1 MKSTTKKYLIIF
13 DTLLMKYLGVPL
25 DTYLIW
31 SWTKSSE
38 KSFRD
43 SNDDDDDEE
52 EDGENDV
59 DVFGENV
66 SFDSLDS
73 GEAL

>member
-1 MKSTTKKYLIIF
+1 
-13 DTLLMKYLGVPL
+13 
-25 DTYLIW
+25 LIW
-31 SWTKSSE
+31 SCTKSSE

-43 SNDDDDDEE
+43 SNDDDDDDDEEE
-52 EDGENDV
+52 EDGENYV